1 MSNGDAPPEANA
13 NGANLI
19 NHNGEDVNGLRTFLN
34 PIVAIATM
42 ILISIFVLIGAA
54 IIGFDKGVL
63 LSMSKVEFA
72 RGLITYLFAVVTIGT
87 AVVLV
92 VSALTST
99 ESPAH
104 EKRFE
109 RGKEVLSLL
118 LGVFGTIVGFYFG
131 SEVTQKAGATAASL
145 QLAPIH
151 LNVQTATAASQLT
164 FQTFVSGGKPPY
176 RYGVGFGTDAVE
188 VSDKVESNGWIQ
200 KTVSLPNVT
209 SEQAVTIHV
218 VVTDAEGLKAEQN
231 APIAVTPVKK

>member
-1 MSNGDAPPEANA
+1 MSNGEEAPHANA
-13 NGANLI
+13 NVLNVAKGND
-19 NHNGEDVNGLRTFLN
+19 EDGNGLRTFLN
-34 PIVAIATM
+34 PIVLIATM

-54 IIGFDKGVL
+54 IVGFDKGVL

-99 ESPAH
+99 ESKAH

-109 RGKEVLSLL
+109 RGKEILSLL

-131 SEVTQKAGATAASL
+131 SEVTQKAAATVAAL

-151 LNVQTATAASQLT
+151 LNVQTVSQGEQVAL
-164 FQTFVSGGKPPY
+164 QTYVSGGKPPY
-176 RYGVGFGTDAVE
+176 RYGVGFGSEAVE
-188 VSDKVESNGWIQ
+188 TSDKVESTGWIQ
-200 KTVSLPNVT
+200 KSVPGPTVA
-209 SEQAVTIHV
+209 SEQAVAIHV
-218 VVTDAEGLKAEQN
+218 VVTDADGNKAEQT
-231 APIAVTPVKK
+231 APVAVKPNK